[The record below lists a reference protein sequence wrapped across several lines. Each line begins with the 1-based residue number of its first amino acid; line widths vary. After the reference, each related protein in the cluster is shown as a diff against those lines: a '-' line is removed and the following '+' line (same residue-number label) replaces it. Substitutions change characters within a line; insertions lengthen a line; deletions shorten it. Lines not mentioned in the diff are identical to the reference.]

1 MARRRTGRPVP
12 RTEDVYSLALRLQ
25 RRELVGG
32 LLHAV
37 WESSHAPHMS
47 LPGMSFRTALPSAST
62 ARRRSGGAQ
71 TSLARTSA
79 TLWCMVAWCG
89 SR

>member
-1 MARRRTGRPVP
+1 MASRRTGRPVP
-12 RTEDVYSLALRLQ
+12 RTEDGYSLGLRLQ
-25 RRELVGG
+25 RCELVGG
-32 LLHAV
+32 LLHAM
-37 WESSHAPHMS
+37 WESSFA
-47 LPGMSFRTALPSAST
+47 PGMSFRTALPSAGRALRS
-62 ARRRSGGAQ
+62 SGGVQ

>member
-32 LLHAV
+32 LLHAM
-37 WESSHAPHMS
+37 WESSHA
-47 LPGMSFRTALPSAST
+47 PGMSFRTALPSAST
-62 ARRRSGGAQ
+62 ARRRSGGVQ